1 MNTITIFAVKYSMKT
16 LNNPFVTGGYISGD
30 YFCDRVPE
38 TKEIIRTLT
47 NGNNLA
53 IISPRRMGKTG
64 LIEHCFH
71 QDEIRNHYYTF
82 FIDIYATDT
91 LKEFVYKLG
100 KEIFNTLKPK
110 GKQFIDVFFS
120 MISSLRPAFKLDSLT
135 GTPTFDIGI
144 GEINQAVFTLEEI
157 FKYLEAADE
166 RCIVAID
173 EFQQIGQ
180 YPETNIEA
188 ILRTHIQKCK
198 NTSFIFAGSQRHLM
212 QNIFFSSSR
221 PFYQSVNL
229 MQLEAISEEEYV
241 RFVRR
246 QFTSNQK
253 EIPDELVSKVY
264 HLFEGHTWYI
274 QNIFNE
280 LFSLTDENEICTL
293 ELAQKAIENKIDSYK
308 PLYQSTLSLLP
319 ERQKEILYAIA
330 KEGKAT
336 AITSGTFIKKHGLLS
351 QSSVQTAVKQLF
363 DKEIITSE
371 NNVYQVYDRFFGLW
385 LANLYGTG
393 WKW

>member
-1 MNTITIFAVKYSMKT
+1 MKT
-16 LNNPFVTGGYISGD
+16 LNNPFVTGCYVSSD
-30 YFCDRVPE
+30 YFCDRVQE

-188 ILRTHIQKCK
+188 ILRTHIQKCN

>member
-1 MNTITIFAVKYSMKT
+1 MRTVK
-16 LNNPFVTGGYISGD
+16 NPFITGGYVSEE
-30 YFCDRVPE
+30 YFCDRVQE
-38 TKEIIRTLT
+38 SNEVIRTLT

-71 QDEIRNHYYTF
+71 QPEIEDHHYTF

-100 KEIFNTLKPK
+100 KEIFDTLKPK
-110 GKQFIDVFFS
+110 GKLFFDGFFS
-120 MISSLRPAFKLDSLT
+120 MISSLRPAFKLDPMS
-135 GTPTFDIGI
+135 GAPTFDIGI
-144 GEINQAVFTLEEI
+144 GEIHQAEFTLEEI
-157 FKYLEAADE
+157 FKYLESADQ

-180 YPETNIEA
+180 YPEKNIEA
-188 ILRTHIQKCK
+188 LLRTQIQKCK

-221 PFYQSVNL
+221 PFYQSVSL
-229 MQLEAISEEEYV
+229 LQLGAISEDKYV
-241 RFVRR
+241 SFVK
-246 QFTSNQK
+246 QHFASFQK
-253 EIPDELVSKVY
+253 IVPDELISKVY

-280 LFSLTDENEICTL
+280 LFSLTTENETCTF
-293 ELAQKAIENKIDSYK
+293 EMVEEAIENKIDTYK

-330 KEGKAT
+330 KEVKAMGV
-336 AITSGTFIKKHGLLS
+336 TSGAFIKKHGLLS

-371 NNVYQVYDRFFGLW
+371 DNVYQVYDRFFGLW

>member
-1 MNTITIFAVKYSMKT
+1 MKT
-16 LNNPFVTGGYISGD
+16 LNNPFITGGYVSGD
-30 YFCDRVPE
+30 YFCDRVQE
-38 TKEIIRTLT
+38 TKEIIRSLT

-188 ILRTHIQKCK
+188 ILRTHIQKCN

-246 QFTSNQK
+246 HFTGNQK
-253 EIPDELVSKVY
+253 EISDELVSKVY

-293 ELAQKAIENKIDSYK
+293 ELAQEAIENKIDSYK

>member
-1 MNTITIFAVKYSMKT
+1 MQWLYLHQNIAMKT
-16 LNNPFVTGGYISGD
+16 LNNPFLTGGYVSGD
-30 YFCDRVPE
+30 YFCDRVQE

-71 QDEIRNHYYTF
+71 QDEIKNSYYTF
-82 FIDIYATDT
+82 FLDIYATDS
-91 LKEFVYKLG
+91 LKEFVYKFG
-100 KEIFNTLKPK
+100 KEIFDTLKPK
-110 GKQFIDVFFS
+110 GRQFIDVFFAV
-120 MISSLRPAFKLDSLT
+120 ISSLRPAFKLDATT
-135 GTPTFDIGI
+135 GTPTFDIGL
-144 GEINQAVFTLEEI
+144 GEINQAELTLEEI
-157 FKYLEAADE
+157 FKYLEATDQH
-166 RCIVAID
+166 CIVAID
-173 EFQQIGQ
+173 EFQQIGR

-188 ILRTHIQKCK
+188 ILRTHIQKCT

-221 PFYQSVNL
+221 PFYQSVSL
-229 MQLEAISEEEYV
+229 LQLNAISCADYV
-241 RFVRR
+241 RFVKKH
-246 QFTSNQK
+246 FSDFK
-253 EIPDELVSKVY
+253 KDIPEDLIIRIY
-264 HLFEGHTWYI
+264 QLFEGHTWYI

-280 LFSLTDENEICTL
+280 LFSLTGENETCTPDM
-293 ELAQKAIENKIDSYK
+293 ARGAIENKIESYK
-308 PLYQSTLSLLP
+308 PLFQTTLLLLP

-336 AITSGTFIKKHGLLS
+336 AITSGSFIKKHGLLS

-371 NNVYQVYDRFFGLW
+371 NTVYQVYDRFFGLW

>member
-1 MNTITIFAVKYSMKT
+1 MRTVK
-16 LNNPFVTGGYISGD
+16 NPFITGGYVSSE
-30 YFCDRVPE
+30 YFCDRV
-38 TKEIIRTLT
+38 KESKEVLRTLT
-47 NGNNLA
+47 NGNNIA

-71 QDEIRNHYYTF
+71 QPEIKDHYYTF

-100 KEIFNTLKPK
+100 KEIFDTLKPK
-110 GKQFIDVFFS
+110 GKKFFDGFFS
-120 MISSLRPAFKLDSLT
+120 MISSLRPAFKLDSTT
-135 GTPTFDIGI
+135 GSPTFDIGI
-144 GEINQAVFTLEEI
+144 GEIHQAEFTLEEI
-157 FKYLEAADE
+157 FNYLETADNQ
-166 RCIVAID
+166 CIVAID

-180 YPETNIEA
+180 YPEKNIEA

-221 PFYQSVNL
+221 PFYQSVSLLHLN
-229 MQLEAISEEEYV
+229 QINEEEYI
-241 RFVRR
+241 RFVM
-246 QFTSNQK
+246 QHFSNNQK
-253 EIPDELVSKVY
+253 EILVELVSKIY
-264 HLFEGHTWYI
+264 QLFEGHTWYI

-280 LFSLTDENEICTL
+280 LFSLTAENETCTFV
-293 ELAQKAIENKIDSYK
+293 LAQEAIENKIDSYR

-336 AITSGTFIKKHGLLS
+336 SITSGAFIKKHGLLS
-351 QSSVQTAVKQLF
+351 QSSVQTAIKQLL

-371 NNVYQVYDRFFGLW
+371 DNVYQVYDRFFGLW
-385 LANLYGTG
+385 LTNLYGTG

>member
-1 MNTITIFAVKYSMKT
+1 LHENRAMKT
-16 LNNPFVTGGYISGD
+16 LNNPFVTGGYVSAD
-30 YFCDRVPE
+30 YFCDRVQE
-38 TKEIIRTLT
+38 TKEIIRSLT

-64 LIEHCFH
+64 LIEHCFY

-82 FIDIYATDT
+82 FIDIYATDS

-100 KEIFNTLKPK
+100 KEIFDTLKPK
-110 GKQFIDVFFS
+110 GKQFIDAFFS
-120 MISSLRPAFKLDSLT
+120 MISSLRPAFKLDPQS
-135 GTPTFDIGI
+135 GSPTFDIGV
-144 GEINQAVFTLEEI
+144 GEINQAIFTLEEI
-157 FKYLEAADE
+157 FKYLESADQQ
-166 RCIVAID
+166 CIVAID

-221 PFYQSVNL
+221 PFYQSVSL
-229 MQLEAISEEEYV
+229 MQLDAISEDEYV
-241 RFVRR
+241 RFVRNH
-246 QFTSNQK
+246 FFDNQK
-253 EIPDELVSKVY
+253 EISVKLGSKIY
-264 HLFEGHTWYI
+264 QLFEGHTWYI

-280 LFSLTDENEICTL
+280 LFSLTKENEICTL
-293 ELAQKAIENKIDSYK
+293 NMAQKAIENKIESYK
-308 PLYQSTLSLLP
+308 PLFQTTLSLLP

-336 AITSGTFIKKHGLLS
+336 AITSGAFIKKHGLLS
-351 QSSVQTAVKQLF
+351 QSSVQTAVRQLF
-363 DKEIITSE
+363 DKEIITSD
-371 NNVYQVYDRFFGLW
+371 NNVYQVYDRFFGIW

>member
-1 MNTITIFAVKYSMKT
+1 MRTVK
-16 LNNPFVTGGYISGD
+16 NPFITGGYVSGE
-30 YFCDRVPE
+30 YFCDRVQE
-38 TKEIIRTLT
+38 SNEVIRILT

-71 QDEIRNHYYTF
+71 RPEIKDHYNTF

-100 KEIFNTLKPK
+100 KEIFDTLKPK
-110 GKQFIDVFFS
+110 GKLFFDGFFS
-120 MISSLRPAFKLDSLT
+120 MISSLRPAFKLDPTS
-135 GTPTFDIGI
+135 GSPTFDIGI
-144 GEINQAVFTLEEI
+144 GEIHQAEFTLEEI
-157 FKYLEAADE
+157 FKYLESSGQ

-173 EFQQIGQ
+173 EFQQIAK
-180 YPETNIEA
+180 YPEKNMEA
-188 ILRTHIQKCK
+188 LLRTQIQKCK

-212 QNIFFSSSR
+212 QNIFVSSSR
-221 PFYQSVNL
+221 PFYQSVSL
-229 MQLEAISEEEYV
+229 LQLGAISEDKYV
-241 RFVRR
+241 SFVK
-246 QFTSNQK
+246 QHFANSK
-253 EIPDELVSKVY
+253 KMVSDELISKVY

-280 LFSLTDENEICTL
+280 LFSLTTENDTCTFEI
-293 ELAQKAIENKIDSYK
+293 AQEAIENKIDSYK

-330 KEGKAT
+330 KEGKA
-336 AITSGTFIKKHGLLS
+336 IGVTSGAFIKKHGLLS
-351 QSSVQTAVKQLF
+351 QSSVQTAIKQLF

-371 NNVYQVYDRFFGLW
+371 DNVYQVYDRFFGLW